1 MRQILRPA
9 LIAIVLAT
17 IALGIIYPLVVT
29 GISQVVFPGKADG
42 SLIKR
47 NGRNVGSSLLAQPFT
62 KPVLDRNGK
71 PKVDSDG
78 NPVTEP
84 DPRYFQPRPSVTGYN
99 PAGTYFSNRGP
110 NSAVAAYA
118 FRDNVNAYLA
128 LERPYDAGLTAGKIP
143 VDGVTTSGSGVDPHI
158 SPANAKVQ
166 AYRIASQRGI
176 PRSEVLKLIDQNT
189 DGRSLGVLGMPGVNV
204 LKLNLALDAKA
215 PTR

>member
-1 MRQILRPA
+1 MRQYLRPA
-9 LIAIVLAT
+9 ALAIVLAT
-17 IALGIIYPLVVT
+17 LVLGIAYPLLIT
-29 GISQVVFPGKADG
+29 GVAKVAFPGKADG
-42 SLIKR
+42 SLVKVG
-47 NGRNVGSSLLAQPFT
+47 GRAVGSSLLAQAFT
-62 KPVLDRNGK
+62 KPVLGPNGK

-118 FRDNVNAYLA
+118 FRANMRAYLA
-128 LERPYDAGLTAGKIP
+128 LEKPYDPSLTAATVP
-143 VDGVTTSGSGVDPHI
+143 VDGVTTSASGVDPHI
-158 SPANAKVQ
+158 SPANARVQ

-215 PTR
+215 PTS